1 MKAII
6 QLSVV
11 FLLAG
16 ACALPATVAI
26 SASDPPLGL
35 QSESR
40 QPPENVAIGRH
51 DADPEFGSVV
61 EDAYTNA
68 YFGLAFPLP
77 PGWTE
82 DLAGP
87 PPSGRGLYVLA
98 SIDGTQA
105 FGATMLIVAEDLFSR
120 PSRWPMPRTWP
131 PIFATPWSA
140 FPTCRSTNIRPAS

>member
-105 FGATMLIVAEDLFSR
+105 FGATMLIVAEDLFFMAK
-120 PSRWPMPRTWP
+120 PLADAADVAAD
-131 PIFATPWSA
+131 FATPWPA